1 MEALTTLLLI
11 AYYLLTG
18 LYILVAA
25 CVASSCLLAVGWVFV
40 RGLARDAIDSITFG
54 T

>member
-1 MEALTTLLLI
+1 MLLLI

-18 LYILVAA
+18 LYILVAT
-25 CVASSCLLAVGWVFV
+25 CVASSCLVAVSVVLV
-40 RGLARDAIDSITFG
+40 RGLARDTLDAITYG